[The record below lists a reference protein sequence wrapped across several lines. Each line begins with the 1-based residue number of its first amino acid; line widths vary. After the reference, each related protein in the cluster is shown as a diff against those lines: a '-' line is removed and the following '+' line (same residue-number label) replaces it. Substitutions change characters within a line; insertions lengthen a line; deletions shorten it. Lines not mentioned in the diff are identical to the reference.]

1 MNDTL
6 LGVLIGAAGGVATSL
21 FAYLGQIYAQHS
33 KTCHEIKMK
42 QIELYQAPRRE
53 ALEKYMHYLG
63 KMASGSISEKEAYEN
78 YFAFANRASL
88 YVNDETRALIRK
100 ASDLVLKA
108 WNETGK
114 GVTSRTIVESPVMNE
129 LYVSIA
135 HELRS
140 AMDELATPQSRR
152 TKEKKKA
159 NSGNEKNSD

>member
-21 FAYLGQIYAQHS
+21 FAFLGQIYAHHS
-33 KTCHEIKMK
+33 QACHEIKMK

-63 KMASGSISEKEAYEN
+63 KMAAGSLSEKEAHEN
-78 YFAFANRASL
+78 YFAYANRASL
-88 YVNDETRALIRK
+88 YVNDETRTLIQK

-108 WNETGK
+108 WDESGK
-114 GVTSRTIVESPVMNE
+114 NMTSRKIVESPVLNE

-140 AMDELATPQSRR
+140 AMDELAAPQRRR

-159 NSGNEKNSD
+159 NSGNDKNST